1 MSTIKTG
8 LSSYARYVYHGPSSS
23 SYKKLGSVS
32 SGEVVTAFWREGS
45 YLHIEYS
52 VNGTSKKKRGCILA
66 SSVNLDESIPTI
78 TNSNVSR
85 YIYTSGKAYTGPS
98 SYGYT
103 EADFG
108 LPRGLRLKYVGQKIN
123 NYAYVEFYDPSTPV
137 GSTPKKMR
145 AYFYA
150 NNLGTAAFTPN
161 FYNYEN
167 IWTNTYVWNGPKGHL
182 ANDYKNP
189 GVQTKAFSDGIV
201 YSKGNS
207 KYTYNGYTITLL
219 HAIGDKMYFTFYP
232 HMDTQPSIA
241 VGSVLLAGQD
251 IHPYGGSGKS
261 CTGKHVHLSIYRGV
275 KSDNLVGYHRD
286 NNGNKCTFYDNG
298 TGKIDF
304 ESRRFFD
311 NRKVFNTNGVIIRDN

>member
-8 LSSYARYVYHGPSSS
+8 LSLYARYVYHGPSSS

-161 FYNYEN
+161 FYDYESNWRNTN
-167 IWTNTYVWNGPKGHL
+167 IWCNPRNGHIG
-182 ANDYKNP
+182 NDYVKT
-189 GVQTKAFSDGIV
+189 GTKIKALSDGIV
-201 YSKGNS
+201 YSKSSS
-207 KYTYNGYTITLL
+207 KLEYNGYTITLL
-219 HAIGDKMYFTFYP
+219 HAIEDKMYYTFHA
-232 HMDTQPSIA
+232 HMDTQPSISIGTP
-241 VGSVLLAGQD
+241 VTAGQD

-261 CTGKHVHLSIYRGV
+261 CTGPHLHLGVYRGQ
-275 KSDNLVGYHRD
+275 KTDNLLGYYRD
-286 NNGNKCTFYDNG
+286 SNNNSGPFNDNG
-298 TGKIDF
+298 TGAINCK
-304 ESRRFFD
+304 
-311 NRKVFNTNGVIIRDN
+311 NRKYYDSRKVYSTKGSII